1 MKRKIVRPQ
10 IKKKKNIVEYMRMNK
25 KHTHKSIWRET
36 IKHNGAREMAGNM
49 DG

>member
-1 MKRKIVRPQ
+1 M
-10 IKKKKNIVEYMRMNK
+10 EYMRMNK

>member
-1 MKRKIVRPQ
+1 MMKRKIGHRL
-10 IKKKKNIVEYMRMNK
+10 KKKNIVEYMRMNK

-36 IKHNGAREMAGNM
+36 IKHNDAREMAGNM